1 MKSRVLGKS
10 GIEVSAMGFGCWAI
24 GGPTK
29 RRSLDGTISE
39 MGWGDVDDD
48 EAIRAIHTALDLGIT
63 LFDTANNYGAGHS
76 EEVLGKALKGKRDNV
91 VIATKFGSVFD
102 AKEKTH
108 IDVDD
113 DETPIDE
120 PFIREALEGS
130 LRRLQTDYIDLY
142 QCHRGSYPADRAPA
156 IVGMLDDLVQ
166 EGKIRYYGWSTD
178 HPERARIF
186 GEGHHGTAVQARL
199 NVLVDAPETI
209 ALCDELDLGFL
220 NKSPLNAGI
229 LSGKYTSES
238 TFPENDGRHGIDLS
252 NERFSEM
259 LDKVQRVGE
268 VLTSDGRTMVQGA
281 LAWIWARSERTLP
294 IPGFKTVQQAT
305 ENAKAMTFGALT
317 KDQMRQIDDILERDY
332 VLG

>member
-1 MKSRVLGKS
+1 MK
-10 GIEVSAMGFGCWAI
+10 
-24 GGPTK
+24 
-29 RRSLDGTISE
+29 
-39 MGWGDVDDD
+39 WGDIDDN
-48 EAIRAIHTALDLGIT
+48 EAIRAIHTAIDLGIT

-76 EEVLGKALKGKRDNV
+76 EEVLGKALKGKRDKV
-91 VIATKFGSVFD
+91 VIATKFSSVFD
-102 AKEKTH
+102 AAESTH

-113 DETPIDE
+113 DESPVNE
-120 PFIREALEGS
+120 AFIRDAIEGS

-142 QCHRGSYPADRAPA
+142 QFHRGSYPAERAPEIIDILEA
-156 IVGMLDDLVQ
+156 LVQ
-166 EGKIRYYGWSTD
+166 DGKIRYYGWSTD
-178 HPERARIF
+178 HPERARVF
-186 GEGHHGTAVQARL
+186 GEGQHGTAVQARL
-199 NVLVDAPETI
+199 NVLADAPETI

-229 LSGKYTSES
+229 LSGKYTTES
-238 TFPENDGRHGIDLS
+238 TFPDNDGRHGIDLS
-252 NERFSEM
+252 SERFAAM

-317 KDQMRQIDDILERDY
+317 VEQMQEIDDILERES

>member
-1 MKSRVLGKS
+1 MNKRLLGKS
-10 GIEVSAMGFGCWAI
+10 GIEVSPMGFGCWAI

-29 RRSLDGTISE
+29 RRGLDGELSE

-76 EEVLGKALKGKRDNV
+76 EEILGKALKGRRDEV

-102 AKEKTH
+102 EDKKIH
-108 IDVDD
+108 IDVND
-113 DETPIDE
+113 DESPLDE
-120 PFIREALEGS
+120 AFIRDAIEGS
-130 LRRLQTDYIDLY
+130 LRRLKTDYIDLY
-142 QCHRGSYPADRAPA
+142 QCHRGSYPIERAPA
-156 IVGMLDDLVQ
+156 IVEILEILVQ
-166 EGKIRYYGWSTD
+166 EGKIRHYGWSTD

-186 GEGHHGTAVQARL
+186 GEGQHGTAVQARL

-209 ALCDELDLGFL
+209 ALCEELDLGFL

-229 LSGKYTSES
+229 LSGKYTVES

-252 NERFSEM
+252 SERFASM
-259 LDKVQRVGE
+259 LDKVQHVGE
-268 VLTSDGRTMVQGA
+268 VLTSDGRTMAQGA
-281 LAWIWARSERTLP
+281 LAWIWARNERTLP
-294 IPGFKTVQQAT
+294 IPGFKNVKQAT
-305 ENAKAMTFGALT
+305 ENARAMEFGALSAG
-317 KDQMRQIDDILERDY
+317 QMQQIDDILERNY

>member
-1 MKSRVLGKS
+1 MNKRLLGKS

-29 RRSLDGTISE
+29 RRSLEGEISE

-48 EAIRAIHTALDLGIT
+48 EAIRAVHTAIDLGIT

-76 EEVLGKALKGKRDNV
+76 EEVLGKALKGNRDKV
-91 VIATKFGSVFD
+91 IIATKFGSVFN
-102 AKEKTH
+102 ASEKIH

-113 DETPIDE
+113 DESPLDE
-120 PFIREALEGS
+120 AFIRDAIEGS

-142 QCHRGSYPADRAPA
+142 QCHRGSYPVDRAPA
-156 IVGMLDDLVQ
+156 IVDILETLVQ

-186 GEGHHGTAVQARL
+186 GEGQHGTAVQARL

-209 ALCDELDLGFL
+209 ALCEELDLGFL

-229 LSGKYTSES
+229 LSGKYTTES
-238 TFPENDGRHGIDLS
+238 TFPKNDARHGIDLS
-252 NERFSEM
+252 SERFATM
-259 LDKVQRVGE
+259 LEKVQRVGE
-268 VLTSDGRTMVQGA
+268 VLTSDGRTMAQGA

-294 IPGFKTVQQAT
+294 IPGFKNIQQAT
-305 ENAKAMTFGALT
+305 ENAEAMSFGALSAE
-317 KDQMRQIDDILERDY
+317 QMRQIDDILERES
-332 VLG
+332 VLN